1 MSLKPL
7 PVLEVGQ
14 AYSAVDFD
22 RFQYSSARGPEGS
35 AALLLHL
42 SNGTT
47 IHLPASDQELA
58 RLMRVLVEAYPEA
71 AIAHLKARNWI

>member
-14 AYSAVDFD
+14 AYSAADFD
-22 RFQYSSARGPEGS
+22 RFEYSSARGPGGS
-35 AALLLHL
+35 ATLRLHL

-47 IHLPASDQELA
+47 IHLPTSDQELA
-58 RLMRVLVEAYPEA
+58 RLMLVLVEAFPEA
-71 AIAHLKARNWI
+71 AIAHLKARNWV